1 MVDYTKRNVVNGK
14 LISSKKKRSRSSAKK
29 NTIPAVRYLR
39 YELTNSSNAGT
50 ETSHFVDLAR
60 DLSAI
65 NRRLMRQGR
74 IYHVKR
80 VTIVSKNTTNVTV
93 FEPGTSFSGGRVS
106 VSTIPESWITIGAW
120 KRGFSLFNEMHRRAN
135 AGVSGD
141 IRGKWAD
148 FKVNM
153 TTDFRTATKL
163 VPLDNGANPLSLGEW
178 NYSTF
183 VTPDGTTSADEFELQ
198 MLGNHTGVGQVSS
211 VGLVK
216 SYGESRATVGTDPTV
231 PTDVSNDPLT
241 NLFDDGTVYDEI
253 MTITF
258 AEGDEPPY
266 SITDYPGDDANM
278 PKPLVVQD
286 GVISDGRLTFGGFTA
301 MCGMLEFEST
311 SPIASDVYSVLVE
324 LAPGKYR
331 GIKADVI

>member
-1 MVDYTKRNVVNGK
+1 MAAAKKTAMTKKSSGK
-14 LISSKKKRSRSSAKK
+14 RKKTSKKLQ
-29 NTIPAVRYLR
+29 PAVRYLR
-39 YELTNSSNAGT
+39 YELTNSATPGT

-74 IYHVKR
+74 HYHIRR
-80 VTIVSKNTTNVTV
+80 VTVVTKNTPNVTA
-93 FEPGTSFSGGRVS
+93 FDPGTTLSGGRVS
-106 VSTIPESWITIGAW
+106 VSTIPESWVTIGAW
-120 KRGFSLFNEMHRRAN
+120 KRGFSLFTEMHKRSN
-135 AGVSGD
+135 AAVPGD

-163 VPLDNGANPLSLGEW
+163 VPLDNGGNAVALGEW
-178 NYSTF
+178 NYSTL
-183 VTPDGTTSADEFELQ
+183 VTPDGTTSSDEFELQ
-198 MLGNHTGVGQVSS
+198 MLGAHTGSVGGRAS

-216 SYGESRATVGTDPTV
+216 SFGESRPTVGTDPTV
-231 PTDVSNDPLT
+231 PTTVSDDPLT
-241 NLFDDGTVYDEI
+241 NMFDYGTIDDEVI
-253 MTITF
+253 TITF
-258 AEGDEPPY
+258 AEGDNPPY
-266 SITDYPGDDANM
+266 SITDYCGDDTNM
-278 PKPLVVQD
+278 SKPLVVQD

-311 SPIASDVYSVLVE
+311 SPVAEDVYSVLVE

>member
-1 MVDYTKRNVVNGK
+1 MAAKRK
-14 LISSKKKRSRSSAKK
+14 ASKKLQ
-29 NTIPAVRYLR
+29 PAVRYLR

-60 DLSAI
+60 DLSAT

-74 IYHVKR
+74 VYHVRR

-106 VSTIPESWITIGAW
+106 VSTIPESWVTIGAW
-120 KRGFSLFNEMHRRAN
+120 KRGFSLFTEMHKRAN
-135 AGVSGD
+135 AAVAGD

-163 VPLDNGANPLSLGEW
+163 VPLDNGGNSVALGEW

-183 VTPDGTTSADEFELQ
+183 VTPDGTTGSDEFELQ
-198 MLGNHTGVGQVSS
+198 MLGAHTGSVGGRAS

-216 SYGESRATVGTDPTV
+216 SYGESRPTVGTDPSV
-231 PTDVSNDPLT
+231 PTTVSDDPLT
-241 NLFDDGTVYDEI
+241 NMFDDGTHHDEV

-258 AEGDEPPY
+258 AEGDNPPY
-266 SITDYPGDDANM
+266 SITDYCGDDTNM
-278 PKPLVVQD
+278 SKPLVVQD
-286 GVISDGRLTFGGFTA
+286 GVMSDGRLTFGGFTA

-311 SPIASDVYSVLVE
+311 SPVASDVYSVLVE
-324 LAPGKYR
+324 LAPGSYR
-331 GIKADVI
+331 GVKADVI